1 MTFIVSSA
9 DKKEIFEIGDLVL
22 FSGASQNIIKNQI
35 GIVIGD
41 SMISAVE
48 DEFLMQDDW
57 YVVQFGTMKLIVNNN
72 MIEKIIPSEDFD
84 E

>member
-1 MTFIVSSA
+1 MSNA

-22 FSGASQNIIKNQI
+22 FSGASQSIIKNQI

>member
-1 MTFIVSSA
+1 M
-9 DKKEIFEIGDLVL
+9 